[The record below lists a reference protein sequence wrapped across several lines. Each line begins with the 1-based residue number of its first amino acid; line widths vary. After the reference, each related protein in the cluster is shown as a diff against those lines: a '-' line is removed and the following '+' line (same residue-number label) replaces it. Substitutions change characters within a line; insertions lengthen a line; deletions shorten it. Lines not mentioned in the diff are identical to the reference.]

1 MSRDLVNN
9 AVLKEGELT
18 ISQRRGIITVV
29 PKEDSGLSDLSNWR
43 PITLD
48 YKIASKVIAKR
59 IENLLLHKHLIPGFL
74 LLLKNHIFIA
84 RSEDTIFISHM

>member
-1 MSRDLVNN
+1 M
-9 AVLKEGELT
+9 AAFKEGELT
-18 ISQRRGIITVV
+18 ISQRRGVMTIV

-43 PITLD
+43 PITLLNLD